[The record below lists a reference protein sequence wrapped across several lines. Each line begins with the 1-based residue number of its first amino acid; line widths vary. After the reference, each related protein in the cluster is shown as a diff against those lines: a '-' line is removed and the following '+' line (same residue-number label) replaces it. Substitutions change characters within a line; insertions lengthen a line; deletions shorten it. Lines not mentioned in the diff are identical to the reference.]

1 MVAIEGEVFALLSER
16 YVTCGATF
24 DLVELGFSALLKAF
38 VSVVRVD
45 QGMLAFSF
53 VILCLLVN

>member
-1 MVAIEGEVFALLSER
+1 MFALLSER
-16 YVTCGATF
+16 YVTYGVTF